1 MLIIIAGAGRVG
13 VDLAKNLRSENR
25 DVVLLENSA
34 AAVKSAQSIDAL
46 VLHGDVMDR
55 AKLKMAGIHSANVF
69 IAATGSDERNLL
81 ACAMARHEFS
91 QNGNPAEDLLTI
103 CRVFESEL
111 VEESKDGLLREW
123 CGVDYAV
130 MPIEGSIKRLKT
142 GLRVTCFDQVI
153 PFGHQSYI
161 VELELTKDARDL
173 AFSTLSEAE
182 SRVGGM
188 PTIVGMK
195 RRGQPSIIPT
205 DETQLQPKDQVA
217 VAAIGIRSFPRIA
230 RLLGHD
236 EDDFPENP
244 RVAVFGA
251 NHVGYKMA
259 EAYIADG
266 CEVTVIEP
274 DLAMA
279 NALAGSEIGNHPNL
293 EVINGDHH
301 DRELLS
307 EVELPHHDIAVAA
320 LDDDHA
326 SIAVALM
333 AQSLGVSRTGL
344 ILDDAD
350 LVSVVKGMGIT
361 FAVNR
366 KRVCVDMILT
376 KIHDV
381 LSGSYG
387 VLETIP
393 GLVGIGLTIPSGD
406 DRISSSLEEIKMPSF
421 CKVAFIQRLDPD
433 GARVTLA
440 ANADR
445 VMQEGDRL
453 LCFLPPER
461 VDDLK
466 RKFVE

>member
-1 MLIIIAGAGRVG
+1 MLIIIAGAGRIGVG
-13 VDLAKNLRSENR
+13 LAKNLRSENR
-25 DVVLLENSA
+25 DVVLLDNSA

-55 AKLKMAGIHSANVF
+55 AKLKMAGIHQANVF

-81 ACAMARHEFS
+81 ACAMARHEYS
-91 QNGNPAEDLLTI
+91 QNGNSVWDLLTI
-103 CRVFESEL
+103 CQVSDPDLVQESQ
-111 VEESKDGLLREW
+111 DGLLREW
-123 CGVDYAV
+123 SGVDYAV
-130 MPIEGSIKRLKT
+130 MPIEGSIRRLKT

-153 PFGHQSYI
+153 PFGHQAYI
-161 VELELTKDARDL
+161 VELVLTKDARDL

-188 PTIVGMK
+188 PTIVGLK
-195 RRGQPSIIPT
+195 RRGHPSIIPT

-217 VAAIGIRSFPRIA
+217 VAAIGIRSFPRIV

-236 EDDFPENP
+236 EDDFPECP

-251 NHVGYKMA
+251 NQVGSKLA
-259 EAYIADG
+259 EAYISDG

-274 DLAMA
+274 DLAIA
-279 NALAGSEIGNHPNL
+279 NALAGSEIGGHANL

-301 DRELLS
+301 DRELLR

-333 AQSLGVSRTGL
+333 AQSLGVPRTGL
-344 ILDDAD
+344 ILEDAD

-361 FAVNR
+361 FAVNK
-366 KRVCVDMILT
+366 KRVCVYMILT

-406 DRISSSLEEIKMPSF
+406 DRIGSSLEEIKMPSY

-445 VMQEGDRL
+445 VMQGGDRL